1 MVNLYVVISTIFL
14 NSINKKVA
22 FFLGL
27 IDYCRLLVKTFVER
41 GAVVLRDNLSDALK
55 VALKTQDKAS
65 LGTIRL
71 ILASIKDQDISV
83 RADGNSEGVSD
94 AQILSLLQTMVKQ
107 RNESIRLYEDAGRH
121 DLADQE
127 KNEITVIQ
135 RFMPKQL
142 GDEEVESVIK
152 DAIKKIDAKS
162 LKDMGKAMGYLKE
175 RYPGQ
180 IDFSKASIVVRNIL
194 EN

>member
-27 IDYCRLLVKTFVER
+27 IDYCRLLVETFVER
-41 GAVVLRDNLSDALK
+41 GAVVLRDQLSDALK
-55 VALKTQDKAS
+55 VALKTQDKAA

-71 ILASIKDQDISV
+71 ILASIKDKDISV
-83 RADGNSEGVSD
+83 RVDGNSEGVSD

-107 RNESIRLYEDAGRH
+107 RNESIRLYEDGGRH

-127 KNEITVIQ
+127 KYEMSVVQEFLPAQLSAEEI
-135 RFMPKQL
+135 
-142 GDEEVESVIK
+142 S
-152 DAIKKIDAKS
+152 
-162 LKDMGKAMGYLKE
+162 DM
-175 RYPGQ
+175 
-180 IDFSKASIVVRNIL
+180 I
-194 EN
+194 

>member
-1 MVNLYVVISTIFL
+1 
-14 NSINKKVA
+14 
-22 FFLGL
+22 
-27 IDYCRLLVKTFVER
+27 
-41 GAVVLRDNLSDALK
+41 VLRDNLNDALK
-55 VALKTQDKAS
+55 VALKAQDKAS

-83 RADGNSEGVSD
+83 RVDGNSDGVSD

-107 RNESIRLYEDAGRH
+107 RNESIRLYEDGGRH

-135 RFMPKQL
+135 RFMPQQL
-142 GDEEVESVIK
+142 GDEEVKSAIK
-152 DAIKKIDAKS
+152 DAIQKIDAKS
-162 LKDMGKAMGYLKE
+162 LKDMGKVMGYLKE
-175 RYPGQ
+175 GYPGQ

-194 EN
+194 ES

>member
-1 MVNLYVVISTIFL
+1 M
-14 NSINKKVA
+14 
-22 FFLGL
+22 
-27 IDYCRLLVKTFVER
+27 
-41 GAVVLRDNLSDALK
+41 LRDQLSDALK

-107 RNESIRLYEDAGRH
+107 RNESIRFYEDGGRH

-127 KNEITVIQ
+127 KNEINQMIEKRDEYRMEKNYDEADKIRDEIAEKNIIFIDHKNKTIWV
-135 RFMPKQL
+135 KQ
-142 GDEEVESVIK
+142 EKIK
-152 DAIKKIDAKS
+152 A
-162 LKDMGKAMGYLKE
+162 E
-175 RYPGQ
+175 
-180 IDFSKASIVVRNIL
+180 
-194 EN
+194 

>member
-41 GAVVLRDNLSDALK
+41 GAVVLRDHLSDALK

-71 ILASIKDQDISV
+71 ILASIKDQDISW
-83 RADGNSEGVSD
+83 
-94 AQILSLLQTMVKQ
+94 LL
-107 RNESIRLYEDAGRH
+107 
-121 DLADQE
+121 
-127 KNEITVIQ
+127 EI
-135 RFMPKQL
+135 
-142 GDEEVESVIK
+142 
-152 DAIKKIDAKS
+152 
-162 LKDMGKAMGYLKE
+162 
-175 RYPGQ
+175 
-180 IDFSKASIVVRNIL
+180 
-194 EN
+194 

>member
-1 MVNLYVVISTIFL
+1 M
-14 NSINKKVA
+14 
-22 FFLGL
+22 
-27 IDYCRLLVKTFVER
+27 
-41 GAVVLRDNLSDALK
+41 LRDNLSDALK

-83 RADGNSEGVSD
+83 RVDGNSEGISD

-107 RNESIRLYEDAGRH
+107 RNESIRLYEDGGRN

>member
-1 MVNLYVVISTIFL
+1 M
-14 NSINKKVA
+14 
-22 FFLGL
+22 
-27 IDYCRLLVKTFVER
+27 
-41 GAVVLRDNLSDALK
+41 LRDNLNDALK
-55 VALKTQDKAS
+55 VALKTQDKVS

-83 RADGNSEGVSD
+83 RADGNLEGVSD
-94 AQILSLLQTMVKQ
+94 AHIMSLLQTMVKQ
-107 RNESIRLYEDAGRH
+107 RNESIRLYEDGGRH

-135 RFMPKQL
+135 RFMPQQL
-142 GDEEVESVIK
+142 GEEEAESAIK
-152 DAIKKIDAKS
+152 DAITKIGAKN
-162 LKDMGKAMGYLKE
+162 LKDMGKTMGYLKE

-180 IDFSKASIVVRNIL
+180 MDFSKASIVVRNIL